1 MKKFILLCL
10 MLPGS
15 IFTFARNTVT
25 RVEQVSTEVTLT
37 DDVDYVI
44 TSTTPFTG
52 DGLINIVNTDHAV
65 VIIENVK
72 PSAVISGELYK
83 KIQIN
88 GRTATT
94 TSCQIRMYDRGTIIF
109 PYTNLSGTNG
119 YKPLTCY
126 TKANFEGESYSNYT
140 EGHSGGYMK
149 TLSATS
155 LNNQIRSFKLKRG
168 YMVTFAVGKSGWGYS
183 RCFIADQ
190 EDLEIS
196 SLPYMLN
203 GKISSYRILKWWNVH
218 KSGLASDGRAEANAA
233 LNSGWCYDW
242 GQGNESLLPDVE
254 WVPNHIYEDWPSSAT
269 CGSRSGACIMKTN
282 NEPGN
287 PSDDHPQTVE
297 EVLAN
302 WENLMRTGLRL
313 CSESSHDGS
322 WSHLQNFIKAI
333 DERGWRCDLLDL
345 HCYWPAGSFGDF
357 SNYYS
362 QYGGR
367 PIIISEWTWGASWNN
382 NGIFAAAPDGRDS
395 YSLANQ
401 QCMYDGTKPILDKLN
416 ASKYVERYSIWNSE
430 ANCSKVYLNGVVSIF
445 GQYYAENTGGL
456 GYNASLQKIPTNQ
469 PLQSTSITD
478 LTAAFSNATGNVT
491 VSWTDP
497 NYERID
503 SFIVQVKRPSSSI
516 FVSVGAVYPE
526 DQNARDGSTTA
537 TYTFVDSD
545 PESGGNE
552 YSVIARYNGKAFTS
566 NTAVAAVS
574 SNRAVGSL
582 RFGEL
587 QVAGTDAQTTTY
599 ATAFEKR
606 KSPVVVLSAP
616 SVKNTVGKILDLRSN
631 SNSSFSASME
641 PFVKSDGTPYDV
653 SKAEMAGY
661 LALPKDSTCYD
672 LPNVLDGGEPL
683 TLQCGSVSSVTT
695 DVKHV
700 TFEKAYPEGVVPVV
714 IASAM
719 RATAVSFGIMP
730 RVKNITNTGFDVF
743 IERQNYYASQSFTGA
758 TVTYFAMQPGEASLG
773 GGLLIS
779 AQRFEDA
786 LAVAR
791 TTGRPVELTTPL
803 IKPILLLGAQSVK
816 HDIMREIFFNK
827 TTTETVEG
835 VTRVKSFTPN
845 AYLDPTNST
854 SGTAYS
860 PSEDLGFI
868 AVATDPN
875 GNPEDEPTVTAVRS
889 LEGSGVAGESSF
901 DAWTEGN
908 VIRSSKSGVRV
919 FNATGLQFTVGQPL
933 AKGLYIVTDGISSK
947 KLNIR

>member
-15 IFTFARNTVT
+15 IFTFAKNTVT

-44 TSTTPFTG
+44 TSATPFTG

-109 PYTNLSGTNG
+109 PYTNLSGTNS

-155 LNNQIRSFKLKRG
+155 LNNRIRSFKLKRG

-196 SLPYMLN
+196 TLPYMLN

-233 LNSGWCYDW
+233 LNSSWCYDW

-357 SNYYS
+357 SNYYN

-456 GYNASLQKIPTNQ
+456 GYNASLQKIPNNQ

-478 LTAAFSNATGNVT
+478 LTAAFNNATGQVT

-516 FVSVGAVYPE
+516 FVTVGAVYPE

-537 TYTFVDSD
+537 SYAFVDND

-606 KSPVVVLSAP
+606 KSPIVVLSAP

-631 SNSSFSASME
+631 SNTSFSASMA
-641 PFVKSDGTPYDV
+641 PFVKSDGSPYDV

-695 DVKHV
+695 DVNHV

-779 AQRFEDA
+779 AQCFEDA

-868 AVATDPN
+868 AIATDPN
-875 GNPEDEPTVTAVRS
+875 GDPGDEPTVTAVRS
-889 LEGSGVAGESSF
+889 LEGNGVASESSF

-908 VIRSSKSGVRV
+908 VIRASKSDVRV
-919 FNATGLQFTVGQPL
+919 YGATGLQFMVGQPL

>member
-44 TSTTPFTG
+44 TSATPFTG

-269 CGSRSGACIMKTN
+269 CGSRTGACIMKTN

-287 PSDDHPQTVE
+287 SADDHPQTVE

-357 SNYYS
+357 SNYYN

-456 GYNASLQKIPTNQ
+456 GYNASLQKIPNNQ

-587 QVAGTDAQTTTY
+587 QVAGTETQSTTY
-599 ATAFEKR
+599 AKAFKVR
-606 KSPVVVLSAP
+606 QSPIVVVSAP

-631 SNSSFSASME
+631 SNSSFSASMA

-719 RATAVSFGIMP
+719 RVNSVSFGIMP

-773 GGLLIS
+773 GGLLLS

-786 LAVAR
+786 LAIAR
-791 TTGRPVELTTPL
+791 TSGRPVELTTPL

-875 GNPEDEPTVTAVRS
+875 GNPEDEPTVTAIRS
-889 LEGSGVAGESSF
+889 LEGSGVASESSF